1 MEARVALSGVR
12 VAGKNRLRCRE
23 RDWAFSGCSG
33 SGWKTCGMREER
45 GIDTKKAV
53 GGFEEKLNV
62 CQDWVLPV
70 ADFGRVFF
78 HS

>member
-12 VAGKNRLRCRE
+12 FAVRNRLRCK
-23 RDWAFSGCSG
+23 DSGSAFSGCSG
-33 SGWKTCGMREER
+33 PGRKTCGIREER
-45 GIDTKKAV
+45 GIDSEKAV

>member
-1 MEARVALSGVR
+1 
-12 VAGKNRLRCRE
+12 
-23 RDWAFSGCSG
+23 
-33 SGWKTCGMREER
+33 MREER
-45 GIDTKKAV
+45 GIDSKKAV

>member
-1 MEARVALSGVR
+1 MEAGVALSGVR
-12 VAGKNRLRCRE
+12 VSANNRLRCRE
-23 RDWAFSGCSG
+23 RCGVFALSRAGV
-33 SGWKTCGMREER
+33 KTCGVREER
-45 GIDTKKAV
+45 GTDSKKAV
-53 GGFEEKLNV
+53 GGFEEKWNV